1 MAPAPSAPAG
11 VGAERTSRI
20 ELATIVRAHGAAY
33 QRAHP
38 LCRAQR
44 RALRAIASCRTA
56 ALGGHRAVCTA
67 CGAERITYNSC
78 RNRHCPKCQ
87 RVATERWL
95 AARRREVLPIPYFH
109 VVFTLPHTLN
119 PLAQS
124 HPRLIYQLLFQAA
137 ASTLTRFG
145 RDPRQLGGDLGGTA
159 VLHTWGQT
167 LTQHVHVHCV
177 VTGGALA
184 PGGTRWIPARP
195 GFLFAVR
202 ALAKVFRGRY
212 LAGLRR
218 AFDRGD
224 LHLTG
229 GLATLAEPTA
239 FAAWL
244 DELCTQAWV
253 VYCKPPFAGPEH
265 VLAYLGRYTHRVALS
280 NDRLVAVA
288 DGRVRFRWRD
298 YADGDRVKLMELD
311 IDEFLRRFLL
321 HIVPDGFVRIRHFG
335 LLANRRRAAAL
346 AQCRVLLTQPPPVER
361 PESVRDLMLRLTG
374 VDIERCPVCQQGR
387 LQQVERLAPAP
398 AGWDTS

>member
-1 MAPAPSAPAG
+1 M
-11 VGAERTSRI
+11 
-20 ELATIVRAHGAAY
+20 
-33 QRAHP
+33 
-38 LCRAQR
+38 
-44 RALRAIASCRTA
+44 
-56 ALGGHRAVCTA
+56 LGGHRAVCPA
-67 CGAERITYNSC
+67 CGAERITYNSW

-109 VVFTLPHTLN
+109 VVFTLPHALN
-119 PLAQS
+119 PFAQS
-124 HPRLIYQLLFQAA
+124 HPRLIDRWLFQAA

-145 RDPRQLGGDLGGTA
+145 RDPRHLGGDLGVTA

-184 PGGTRWIPARP
+184 PEGTRWLPARP
-195 GFLFAVR
+195 GFLFPVR

-218 AFDRGD
+218 AFARGD

-229 GLATLAEPTA
+229 GLAPLAEPAA
-239 FAAWL
+239 FAAAL
-244 DELCTQAWV
+244 NELRAQAWV

-280 NDRLVAVA
+280 NDRLLAVA

-298 YADGDRVKLMELD
+298 YADGDRVKVMALD
-311 IDEFLRRFLL
+311 VDEFLRRFLL

-346 AQCRVLLTQPPPVER
+346 AQCRTLLAQPPPPPDP
-361 PESVRDLMLRLTG
+361 PESVRDLMVRVTG
-374 VDIERCPVCQQGR
+374 LDIARCPVCQQGLLR
-387 LQQVERLAPAP
+387 QVDVLPPAP
-398 AGWDTS
+398 TAWDTS